1 MRKNE
6 SLKFKV
12 YKDLKNRILKNE
24 IKQGEY
30 LEEKAICEE
39 YGVSRTPVREAMVL
53 LEKDDLIKNYPNKG
67 IFVTEISIQATKE
80 LFQIRRYLEPIA
92 FRLAFDNLN
101 LNILT
106 DFKEELMQAL
116 DNKDYMELH
125 ELDYRIHNYINSKC
139 NNIYL
144 LKYLNNVS
152 DTFQR
157 IRTQPFYAEKRTEGG
172 AKEHIVLINL
182 IIERKL
188 NEALELLNEHITNTE
203 TYYFNSLIN

>member
-1 MRKNE
+1 MGKNE

-12 YKDLKNRILKNE
+12 YNDLKNRILKNE